1 MVDLDALPRI
11 DSAVNDRL
19 KAVRR
24 LVKAR
29 ERRREGLFVIEGFR
43 ELWRAVDGGL
53 VIRDLFVA
61 PSDWTGRHE
70 AGLVDEI
77 ADADGGGARISVVS
91 SKAFASIATQDA
103 PDGLLGVAEI
113 PAVDLSRQP
122 DVQPDSL
129 FVVVEGI
136 ERPGNLGTIAR
147 TAVAADVSGLILC
160 DPQVDAFHPEV
171 VRASVGTLFT
181 LPLAVVG
188 VPELVTWARTNG
200 IRLVV
205 TTPDTDDLYFD
216 TDVTGPVAVVV
227 GSEKNG
233 ITDAMRAAADILVR
247 IPMSEAIDSINV
259 GVATGIMLF
268 DVVRARRQ
276 AG

>member
-11 DSAVNDRL
+11 DSAANDRL

-29 ERRREGLFVIEGFR
+29 DRRREGLFVIEGFR
-43 ELWRAVDGGL
+43 ELRRAVDGGL
-53 VIRDLFVA
+53 VIRDVFVA
-61 PSDWTGRHE
+61 TSDWTGRQE

-77 ADADGGGARISVVS
+77 VGGGARISVLS

-113 PAVDLSRQP
+113 PRVGLS
-122 DVQPDSL
+122 VQPNVQADSL

-181 LPLAVVG
+181 LPLSVVG
-188 VPELVTWARTNG
+188 VPELVTWARANG
-200 IRLVV
+200 IRLIV
-205 TTPDTDDLYFD
+205 TTPATDELYFD
-216 TDVTGPVAVVV
+216 ADVSGPVAVVV

-233 ITDAMRAAADILVR
+233 ITDAMRAAADVLVR
-247 IPMSEAIDSINV
+247 IPMSDAIDSINV
-259 GVATGIMLF
+259 GVATGIVLF
-268 DVVRARRQ
+268 DVIRARRR

>member
-11 DSAVNDRL
+11 DSSANDRL

-43 ELWRAVDGGL
+43 ELRRAVDGGL
-53 VIRDLFVA
+53 VIRDVFVA
-61 PSDWTGRHE
+61 TSDWTGRQE

-77 ADADGGGARISVVS
+77 VGGGARISVLS

-113 PAVDLSRQP
+113 PRVGLS
-122 DVQPDSL
+122 VQPNVQADSL

-181 LPLAVVG
+181 LPLSVVG
-188 VPELVTWARTNG
+188 VPELVTWARANG
-200 IRLVV
+200 IRLIV
-205 TTPDTDDLYFD
+205 TTPATDELYFD
-216 TDVTGPVAVVV
+216 ADVSGPVAVVV

-233 ITDAMRAAADILVR
+233 ITDAMRAAADVLVR
-247 IPMSEAIDSINV
+247 IPMSDAIDSINV
-259 GVATGIMLF
+259 GVATGIVLF
-268 DVVRARRQ
+268 DVIRARRR

>member
-1 MVDLDALPRI
+1 MVDLDALPRT
-11 DSAVNDRL
+11 DSAANDRL

-24 LVKAR
+24 LVKSR

-43 ELWRAVDGGL
+43 ELRRAVDGGL
-53 VIRDLFVA
+53 VIRDLFAA

-70 AGLVDEI
+70 AGLVDQI
-77 ADADGGGARISVVS
+77 VGGGARISVLS

-113 PAVDLSRQP
+113 PVVDLSRQP
-122 DVQPDSL
+122 DVQPGSL
-129 FVVVEGI
+129 FVVVEGV

-181 LPLAVVG
+181 LPLSVVG
-188 VPELVTWARTNG
+188 VPDLVTWARTNR
-200 IRLVV
+200 IRLIV
-205 TTPDTDDLYFD
+205 TTPDTDALYFD
-216 TDVTGPVAVVV
+216 TDVAGPVAVVV

-233 ITDAMRAAADILVR
+233 ITPALRAAADVLVR
-247 IPMSEAIDSINV
+247 IPMSDAIDSINV
-259 GVATGIMLF
+259 GVATGIVLF
-268 DVVRARRQ
+268 DVIRARRQ

>member
-11 DSAVNDRL
+11 DSAANDRL

-29 ERRREGLFVIEGFR
+29 DRRREGLFVIEGFR
-43 ELWRAVDGGL
+43 ELRRAVDGGL
-53 VIRDLFVA
+53 VIRDVFVA
-61 PSDWTGRHE
+61 TSDWTGRQE

-77 ADADGGGARISVVS
+77 VGGGARISVLS

-103 PDGLLGVAEI
+103 PDGLLGVADI
-113 PAVDLSRQP
+113 PAVDLS
-122 DVQPDSL
+122 VQPNVQADSL

-160 DPQVDAFHPEV
+160 DPQVNAFHPEV

-181 LPLAVVG
+181 LPLSVVG
-188 VPELVTWARTNG
+188 VPELVTWARANG
-200 IRLVV
+200 IRLIV
-205 TTPDTDDLYFD
+205 TTPATDELYFD
-216 TDVTGPVAVVV
+216 ADVSGPVAVVV

-233 ITDAMRAAADILVR
+233 ITDAMRAAADVLVR
-247 IPMSEAIDSINV
+247 IPMSDAIDSINV
-259 GVATGIMLF
+259 GVATGIVLF
-268 DVVRARRQ
+268 DVIRARRR

>member
-11 DSAVNDRL
+11 DSSANDRL

-29 ERRREGLFVIEGFR
+29 ERRREGLFVVEGFR
-43 ELWRAVDGGL
+43 ELRRAVDGGL
-53 VIRDLFVA
+53 RIRDVFAA
-61 PSDWTGRHE
+61 PSDWAGRHE

-77 ADADGGGARISVVS
+77 VGGGARISVLS
-91 SKAFASIATQDA
+91 SRAFASIATQDA

-113 PAVDLSRQP
+113 PHVDLSVQP
-122 DVQPDSL
+122 DVEAGSL

-181 LPLAVVG
+181 LPLSVVT
-188 VPELVTWARTNG
+188 VPEVVTWARTHNV
-200 IRLVV
+200 RLVV

-216 TDVTGPVAVVV
+216 ADVSGPVAVVV
-227 GSEKNG
+227 GSEKSG
-233 ITDAMRAAADILVR
+233 ITDAMRAAADVLVR
-247 IPMSEAIDSINV
+247 IPMSDAIDSINV
-259 GVATGIMLF
+259 GVATGIVLF
-268 DVVRARRQ
+268 DVIRARRQ
-276 AG
+276 RG

>member
-1 MVDLDALPRI
+1 MVDLDALPLV
-11 DSAVNDRL
+11 DSPANDRL

-29 ERRREGLFVIEGFR
+29 ERRREGHFVVEGFR
-43 ELWRAVDGGL
+43 ELRRAVDGGL
-53 VIRDLFVA
+53 RIRDVFAA
-61 PSDWTGRHE
+61 PSDWTGRQE

-77 ADADGGGARISVVS
+77 AGSGARISVLS
-91 SKAFASIATQDA
+91 SKAFASIASQDA
-103 PDGLLGVAEI
+103 PDGLLGVARI
-113 PAVDLSRQP
+113 PRVDLSVQP
-122 DVQPDSL
+122 DVAADSL

-181 LPLAVVG
+181 VPLSVVAV
-188 VPELVTWARTNG
+188 PDLVAWARANEV
-200 IRLVV
+200 RLMV

-216 TDVTGPVAVVV
+216 ADVTGPTALVM

-233 ITDAMRAAADILVR
+233 ITDAMRAAADVLVR
-247 IPMSEAIDSINV
+247 IPMSAAIDSLNV
-259 GVATGIMLF
+259 GVATGIVLF
-268 DVVRARRQ
+268 DVVRARRP

>member
-181 LPLAVVG
+181 LPLSVVG

>member
-1 MVDLDALPRI
+1 MVDLDSVPRI
-11 DSAVNDRL
+11 DSAANERL

-43 ELWRAVDGGL
+43 ELRRAVDGRL
-53 VIRDLFVA
+53 AIRDVFVA
-61 PSDWTGRHE
+61 PDDWTGRQE
-70 AGLVDEI
+70 GALLDEI
-77 ADADGGGARISVVS
+77 VARGARLSVLS

-103 PDGLLGVAEI
+103 PDGLLGVAAI
-113 PAVDLSRQP
+113 PAVDLA
-122 DVQPDSL
+122 VQPNAGADSL

-181 LPLAVVG
+181 LPLSVVT
-188 VPELVTWARTNG
+188 VPALVGWARANG

-205 TTPDTDDLYFD
+205 TTPATDELYFD
-216 TDVTGPVAVVV
+216 ADVSGPVAVVM

-233 ITDAMRAAADILVR
+233 ITEPMRAAADVLVR
-247 IPMSEAIDSINV
+247 IPMSDAIDSINV
-259 GVATGIMLF
+259 GVATGIVLF
-268 DVVRARRQ
+268 DVIRARRQ

>member
-11 DSAVNDRL
+11 DSAANDRL

-29 ERRREGLFVIEGFR
+29 DRRREGLFVIEGFR
-43 ELWRAVDGGL
+43 ELRRAVDGGL
-53 VIRDLFVA
+53 VIRDVFVA
-61 PSDWTGRHE
+61 TSDWTGRQE

-77 ADADGGGARISVVS
+77 VGGGARISVLS

-103 PDGLLGVAEI
+103 PDGLLGVADI
-113 PAVDLSRQP
+113 PAVDLS
-122 DVQPDSL
+122 VQPNVQADSL

-181 LPLAVVG
+181 LPLSVVG
-188 VPELVTWARTNG
+188 VPELVTWARANG
-200 IRLVV
+200 IRLIV
-205 TTPDTDDLYFD
+205 TTPATDELYFD
-216 TDVTGPVAVVV
+216 ADVSGPVAVVV

-233 ITDAMRAAADILVR
+233 ITDAMRAAADVLVR
-247 IPMSEAIDSINV
+247 IPMSDAIDSINV
-259 GVATGIMLF
+259 GVATGIVLF
-268 DVVRARRQ
+268 DVIRARRR

>member
-1 MVDLDALPRI
+1 LPTVDLNALPRI
-11 DSAVNDRL
+11 DSSANDRL

-29 ERRREGLFVIEGFR
+29 ERRREGVFVIEGFR
-43 ELWRAVDGGL
+43 ELRRAVDGGL
-53 VIRDLFVA
+53 GIRDVFVA
-61 PSDWTGRHE
+61 PSDWTGRQEH
-70 AGLVDEI
+70 GLVEEI
-77 ADADGGGARISVVS
+77 VGSGARISMLS
-91 SKAFASIATQDA
+91 AAAFASIATQDA
-103 PDGLLGVAEI
+103 PDGLLGVARI
-113 PAVDLSRQP
+113 PVVDLS
-122 DVQPDSL
+122 VQPTVQADSL

-181 LPLAVVG
+181 RPLSVVG
-188 VPELVTWARTNG
+188 VPELVAWARGNG

-205 TTPDTDDLYFD
+205 TTPDTDDLYYD
-216 TDVTGPVAVVV
+216 ADVNGPVAVVV

-233 ITDAMRAAADILVR
+233 VTDAMRAAADVLVR
-247 IPMSEAIDSINV
+247 IPMSAAIDSINV
-259 GVATGIMLF
+259 GVATGIVLF
-268 DVVRARRQ
+268 DVIRARNSR
-276 AG
+276 